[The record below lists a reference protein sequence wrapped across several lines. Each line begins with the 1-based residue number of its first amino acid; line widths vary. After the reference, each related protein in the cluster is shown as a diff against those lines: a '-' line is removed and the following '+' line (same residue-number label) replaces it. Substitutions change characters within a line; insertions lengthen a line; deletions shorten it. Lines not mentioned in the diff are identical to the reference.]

1 MKRHS
6 ILVLRLAG
14 TVLAL
19 ALLGGCVPPAST
31 PVAVLTS
38 DVVTG
43 EPPLDVGF
51 DLSATSH
58 PLDLAMTFT
67 LDFGD
72 GADPVVGADFDVILH
87 HEYTANGTYVAT
99 LTVVDTEGKSD
110 VATLT
115 VTVSGDGPPIG
126 VDVGQTAPDFT
137 GHRTDGGTA
146 RLLDYRGQVVLLDFW
161 GAWCPPC
168 RDSMPHLDEWV
179 TDYADQGLVAIIVS
193 TDTVEQDA
201 IDFLTDNDLTQF
213 VSVWE
218 PGGKYANPIDVLYN
232 VTNYPTTFL
241 IDRQGVIRWI
251 SIGSP
256 GTLTDEMIEGVL

>member
-1 MKRHS
+1 MRRQP
-6 ILVLRLAG
+6 IL
-14 TVLAL
+14 TVCLVAIIFTL
-19 ALLGGCVPPAST
+19 ALLGGCTPPAST
-31 PVAVLTS
+31 PVAVLTG

-43 EPPLDVGF
+43 EPPLDVGY

-58 PLDLAMTFT
+58 PLGEAMTFT

-72 GADPVVGADFDVILH
+72 GAAPVVGGNFDVILH
-87 HEYTANGTYVAT
+87 HEYTVNGTYEAT
-99 LTVVDTEGKSD
+99 LTVVDVEGNSD
-110 VATLT
+110 VATLAI
-115 VTVSGDGPPIG
+115 TVSGDGPPIG
-126 VDVGQTAPDFT
+126 IEVGQTAPDFT

-168 RDSMPHLDEWV
+168 RDSMPHLDERV
-179 TDYADQGLVAIIVS
+179 TEYADQGLVAIIVS
-193 TDTVEQDA
+193 TDPVEQDA
-201 IDFLTDNDLTQF
+201 IDFLAENNLTQF
-213 VSVWE
+213 ISVWE

-256 GTLTDEMIEGVL
+256 GTLTDRFLESLL